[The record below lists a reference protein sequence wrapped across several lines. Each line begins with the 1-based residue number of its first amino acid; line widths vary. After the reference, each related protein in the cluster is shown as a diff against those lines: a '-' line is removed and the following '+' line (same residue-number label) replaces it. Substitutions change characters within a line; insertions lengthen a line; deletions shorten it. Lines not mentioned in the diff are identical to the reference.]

1 MKVRAQISMAMNL
14 DKCLGCHTCTVT
26 CKNVW
31 TNRPGAEYMWWN
43 NVETR
48 PGPGYPRQWENQDK
62 YNGGWVLD
70 GGKLKLRIEIK
81 KDYKPPGLDDYY
93 EPWTYDYEVLFSEKQ
108 TDQQPVARPISLI
121 DGQPMDVAYGPNW
134 NDDLAGTDLLLED
147 PNLDPLQKSIYAQFK
162 DVFMMYLPRICNHCL
177 NPSCLAAC
185 PRKALYKRE
194 EDGIVLVDQSRCRGY
209 RYCVAACPYKKVY
222 YNWKTGK
229 SEKCILCYPRIEAG
243 QPTVCSLTCVGK
255 IRYMGV
261 LLYDADKVLDV
272 AAEPNPTR
280 LMRRFIDEVLLDPFD
295 PDVVSAA
302 RSAGIPDDWITAA
315 QRSPVYKMVK
325 KWQVA
330 FPLHPEFR
338 TLPMIFYVPPL
349 SPVVT
354 TFERTYG
361 AKITDVFPR
370 ISELRIPVKYLA
382 SMFTAGDTALVEQ
395 ALRKLIAVRIYERS
409 KNVAEP
415 GLADRVKQ
423 ALAEAGLTEQDAE
436 EMYRLFAIARYEDR
450 FVIPTNPKRYANQPQ
465 LQRGVVG
472 LP

>member
-1 MKVRAQISMAMNL
+1 MNVRAQISMAMNL

-48 PGPGYPRQWENQDK
+48 PGPGYPRQWENQDR
-62 YNGGWVLD
+62 YNGGWALD

-93 EPWTYDYEVLFSEKQ
+93 ELWTYDYEVLFSEKQ

-121 DGQPMDVAYGPNW
+121 DGRPMDVSYGPNW

-185 PRKALYKRE
+185 PRKAIYKRE

-272 AAEPNPTR
+272 AAEPDPTR

-295 PDVVSAA
+295 PNVVSAA

>member
-1 MKVRAQISMAMNL
+1 MNVRAQISMVINL
-14 DKCLGCHTCTVT
+14 DKCIGCHTCSVT

-48 PGPGYPRQWENQDK
+48 PGPGYPRQWENQDR
-62 YNGGWVLD
+62 YNDGWALD

-93 EPWTYDYEVLFSEKQ
+93 HPWTYDYEVLFSEKQ
-108 TDQQPVARPISLI
+108 TDQQPVARPVSLI
-121 DGQPMDVAYGPNW
+121 DGRPMDVAYGPNW
-134 NDDLAGTDLLLED
+134 NDDLAGTELLLED
-147 PNLDPLQKSIYAQFK
+147 PNLDPVQKSIYAQFK

-185 PRKALYKRE
+185 PRKAIYKRE
-194 EDGIVLVDQSRCRGY
+194 EDGVVLVDQNRCRGY

-222 YNWKTGK
+222 YNWKVGK

-272 AAEPNPTR
+272 AAEPNPAR
-280 LMRRFIDEVLLDPFD
+280 LVKRFIDEVLLDPFD
-295 PDVVSAA
+295 PKVISAA
-302 RSAGIPDDWITAA
+302 KSAGIPDDWIVAA

-325 KWQVA
+325 RWRVA

-338 TLPMIFYVPPL
+338 TLPMVFYVPPL
-349 SPVVT
+349 NPVVT
-354 TFERTYG
+354 TFEQTYG

-370 ISELRIPVKYLA
+370 VSELRIPIKYLA

-395 ALRKLIAVRIYERS
+395 ALKKLIAVRIYQRS

-415 GLADRVKQ
+415 GLTDRARQ

-450 FVIPTNPKRYANQPQ
+450 FVIPTNPKKYANQPQ
-465 LQRGVVG
+465 LKAGVAG

>member
-1 MKVRAQISMAMNL
+1 MNVRAQISMVMNL
-14 DKCLGCHTCTVT
+14 DKCIGCHTCSVT

-48 PGPGYPRQWENQDK
+48 PGPGYPRQWENQDR

-81 KDYKPPGLDDYY
+81 RDYKPPGLDDYY
-93 EPWTYDYEVLFSEKQ
+93 HPWTYDYEVLFSEKQ

-147 PNLDPLQKSIYAQFK
+147 PNLDPVQRSIYAQFK

-185 PRKALYKRE
+185 PRKAIYKRE

-209 RYCVAACPYKKVY
+209 RFCVVACPYKKVY
-222 YNWKTGK
+222 YNWKTGR
-229 SEKCILCYPRIEAG
+229 SEKCIFCYPRIETG

-255 IRYMGV
+255 IRYVGV
-261 LLYDADKVLDV
+261 LLYDADKVLEV
-272 AAEPNPTR
+272 AAEPDPAR
-280 LMRRFIDEVLLDPFD
+280 LVRRFIDEVLLDPFD
-295 PDVVSAA
+295 PNVVSAA

-315 QRSPVYKMVK
+315 RRSPVYKMVK
-325 KWQVA
+325 RWQVA

-338 TLPMIFYVPPL
+338 TLPMVFYVPPL

-354 TFERTYG
+354 AFEQTYG

-370 ISELRIPVKYLA
+370 VSELRIPVKYLA

-415 GLADRVKQ
+415 GLADKARQ
-423 ALAEAGLTEQDAE
+423 ALAEVGLTEQDAE

>member
-31 TNRPGAEYMWWN
+31 TNRTGAEYMWWN

-62 YNGGWVLD
+62 YNGGWALD

-121 DGQPMDVAYGPNW
+121 DGRPMDVSYGPNW

-147 PNLDPLQKSIYAQFK
+147 PNLDPAQKSIYAQFK

-185 PRKALYKRE
+185 PRKAIYKRE

-272 AAEPNPTR
+272 AAEPDPTR

-295 PDVVSAA
+295 PDVISAA

-325 KWQVA
+325 RWQVA

-370 ISELRIPVKYLA
+370 VSELRIPIKYLA

-415 GLADRVKQ
+415 GLADKARQ

-465 LQRGVVG
+465 LQRGVAG

>member
-1 MKVRAQISMAMNL
+1 MRVRAQIAMVMNL
-14 DKCLGCHTCTVT
+14 DKCIGCHTCSVT

-31 TNRPGAEYMWWN
+31 TNRQGAEYMWWN

-62 YNGGWVLD
+62 YNGGWALS
-70 GGKLKLRIEIK
+70 GGKLVLRVELK
-81 KDYKPPGLDDYY
+81 KSYKPPGLDDYY
-93 EPWTYDYEVLFSEKQ
+93 HPWTYDYEVLFSETQ
-108 TDQQPVARPISLI
+108 AEQQPVARPISLVTNE
-121 DGQPMDVAYGPNW
+121 PVDVKYGPNW
-134 NDDLAGTDLLLED
+134 NDDLAGTEYILED
-147 PNLDPLQKSIYAQFK
+147 VNMSETERAVYTQFK

-185 PRKALYKRE
+185 PRKAIYKRE
-194 EDGIVLVDQSRCRGY
+194 EDGIVLVDQTRCRGY

-229 SEKCILCYPRIEAG
+229 SEKCIFCYPRVEAG

-272 AAEPNPTR
+272 AAEPDPKR
-280 LMRRFIDEVLLDPFD
+280 LVRRFADEVLLDPYD
-295 PDVVSAA
+295 PNVVAAA
-302 RSAGIPDDWITAA
+302 REAGIPDDWIAA
-315 QRSPVYKMVK
+315 ARRSPVYKMVK
-325 KWQVA
+325 VWKVA

-338 TLPMIFYVPPL
+338 TLPMVFYVPPL

-354 TFERTYG
+354 TYENAYG
-361 AKITDVFPR
+361 AKITDIMPKV
-370 ISELRIPVKYLA
+370 SELRIPIQYLA
-382 SMFTAGDTALVEQ
+382 NMFTAGDTALVEQ
-395 ALRKLIAVRIYERS
+395 ALKKLLAVRIYERA

-415 GLADRVKQ
+415 GLAEKAKA
-423 ALAEAGLTEQDAE
+423 ALQEAGMSEADAE
-436 EMYRLFAIARYEDR
+436 EMYRLFAIARFEDR
-450 FVIPTNPKRYANQPQ
+450 FVIPTNPKRYTNQPQ
-465 LQRGVVG
+465 VQRGVVG

>member
-1 MKVRAQISMAMNL
+1 MNVRAQISMVINL
-14 DKCLGCHTCTVT
+14 DKCIGCHTCSVT

-31 TNRPGAEYMWWN
+31 TNRLGAEYMWWN

-48 PGPGYPRQWENQDK
+48 PGPGYPRQWENQDR
-62 YNGGWVLD
+62 YNGGWALD

-93 EPWTYDYEVLFSEKQ
+93 HPWTYDYEVLFSEKQ
-108 TDQQPVARPISLI
+108 TDQQPVARPVSLI

-134 NDDLAGTDLLLED
+134 NDDLAGTELLLED

-185 PRKALYKRE
+185 PRKAIYKRE
-194 EDGIVLVDQSRCRGY
+194 EDGVVLVDQNRCRGY

-222 YNWKTGK
+222 YNWKVGK

-272 AAEPNPTR
+272 AAEPNPAR
-280 LMRRFIDEVLLDPFD
+280 LVRRFIDEVLLDPFD
-295 PDVVSAA
+295 PKVISAA
-302 RSAGIPDDWITAA
+302 RSAGIPDDWIVAA

-325 KWQVA
+325 RWRVA

-338 TLPMIFYVPPL
+338 TLPMVFYVPPL

-354 TFERTYG
+354 TFEQTYG

-370 ISELRIPVKYLA
+370 VSELRIPIKYLA

-395 ALRKLIAVRIYERS
+395 ALKKLIAVRIYQRS

-415 GLADRVKQ
+415 GLADRARQ
-423 ALAEAGLTEQDAE
+423 ALAEAGLAEQDAE

-465 LQRGVVG
+465 LKAGMAG

>member
-48 PGPGYPRQWENQDK
+48 PGPGYPRQWENQNK

-70 GGKLKLRIEIK
+70 GGKLKLRIEMK
-81 KDYKPPGLDDYY
+81 RDYKPPGLADYY

-108 TDQQPVARPISLI
+108 TDQQPVARPVSLI

-147 PNLDPLQKSIYAQFK
+147 PNLDPVQKSIYAQFK

-185 PRKALYKRE
+185 PRKAIYKRE

-209 RYCVAACPYKKVY
+209 RFCVAACPYKKVY

-272 AAEPNPTR
+272 AAEPDPTR

-295 PDVVSAA
+295 PNVVSAA

-315 QRSPVYKMVK
+315 RRSPVYKMVK
-325 KWQVA
+325 RWQVA

-338 TLPMIFYVPPL
+338 TLPMVFYVPPL

-354 TFERTYG
+354 AFEQTYG

-370 ISELRIPVKYLA
+370 VSELRIPVKYLA

-415 GLADRVKQ
+415 GLADKARQ
-423 ALAEAGLTEQDAE
+423 ALAEVGLTEQDAE